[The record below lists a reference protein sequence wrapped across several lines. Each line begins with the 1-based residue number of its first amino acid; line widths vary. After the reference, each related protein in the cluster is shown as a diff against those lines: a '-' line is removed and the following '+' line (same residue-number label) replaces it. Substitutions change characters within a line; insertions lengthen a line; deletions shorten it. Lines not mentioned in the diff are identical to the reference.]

1 MYHGPRDQNI
11 TDLPNRRCIVTHYY
25 ITPLPTPY
33 VPLSLWGCSDMKG
46 NCVRSTSESSVV
58 EEDTNCLLL
67 LVLSRGMGGGGYIV
81 TDEEYPHCMYKNYT
95 SYCSISPLTNGIV
108 HDKQRV
114 LKVQV
119 MWNRYFSEENRS
131 FMNIVSGRTDKEN

>member
-1 MYHGPRDQNI
+1 
-11 TDLPNRRCIVTHYY
+11 
-25 ITPLPTPY
+25 
-33 VPLSLWGCSDMKG
+33 MKG